1 MKIKLKFHKTL
12 LRYTDEVRDVTFDVT
27 TYGQLISAI
36 EASFPKLKSI
46 IKQIKNRQTTDNF
59 SLVDLDKERVLTFND
74 YMSKKIRSVNL
85 CLSPIVAGGKSNLE
99 TALIAT
105 ALIVAAFYLPGAT
118 TTVAA
123 TETAA
128 ATTTF
133 TTFGQ
138 VLFATGVAML
148 TSAVTAELM
157 KPPKKDGTDEEA
169 RENDAFGALQH
180 TIASGTPIPL
190 VYGRHRVAGQF
201 LSGEIRTLEKPPQR
215 KNQSNIM
222 RDIFKSSYGSL
233 F

>member
-12 LRYTDEVRDVTFDVT
+12 LKYTDEVRDVTFDVT

>member
-1 MKIKLKFHKTL
+1 MKVNLRFHKTL
-12 LRYTDEVRDVTFDVT
+12 LKYTDEVRDVTFDVA

-105 ALIVAAFYLPGAT
+105 AIIAISFYDPVSGFALAEGL
-118 TTVAA
+118 
-123 TETAA
+123 TA
-128 ATTTF
+128 
-133 TTFGQ
+133 GQ
-138 VLFATGVAML
+138 VLFAVGTAML
-148 TSAVTAELM
+148 TSAITAELM
-157 KPPKKDGTDEEA
+157 KPPKRDGTDEEA

-215 KNQSNIM
+215 ANQPNVM
-222 RDIFKSSYGSL
+222 KEIFKSSYGSL

>member
-12 LRYTDEVRDVTFDVT
+12 LKYTDEVKDVTFDVT

-36 EASFPKLKSI
+36 EASFPNLKKV
-46 IKQIKNRQTTDNF
+46 IKQIKNRQVTDNF
-59 SLVDLDKERVLTFND
+59 SLVDLDSERVLTLND

-99 TALIAT
+99 TAL
-105 ALIVAAFYLPGAT
+105 L
-118 TTVAA
+118 
-123 TETAA
+123 AA
-128 ATTTF
+128 AIITLAVTT
-133 TTFGQ
+133 GGSG
-138 VLFATGVAML
+138 LFATGGTIASGGTATALGSILIGVGTGML
-148 TSAVTAELM
+148 VSAVTAELM
-157 KPPKKDGTDEEA
+157 KPPKRDGTDEIA
-169 RENDAFGALQH
+169 RENDAFGSLQH

>member
-36 EASFPKLKSI
+36 EASFPKLKKVI
-46 IKQIKNRQTTDNF
+46 RQIKNRQTTDNF

-105 ALIVAAFYLPGAT
+105 AIIAISFTDPVAG
-118 TTVAA
+118 
-123 TETAA
+123 
-128 ATTTF
+128 F
-133 TTFGQ
+133 TLAQGIKAGQ
-138 VLFATGVAML
+138 VLFAVGVAML

-222 RDIFKSSYGSL
+222 KDIFKSSYGSL

>member
-12 LRYTDEVRDVTFDVT
+12 LKYTDEVKDVTFDVT

-36 EASFPKLKSI
+36 EASFPKLKNI

-59 SLVDLDKERVLTFND
+59 SLVDLDSERVLTLND

-105 ALIVAAFYLPGAT
+105 AIIAISFYDPVSGFALAEGL
-118 TTVAA
+118 
-123 TETAA
+123 TA
-128 ATTTF
+128 
-133 TTFGQ
+133 GQ
-138 VLFATGVAML
+138 VLFAVGTAML

-157 KPPKKDGTDEEA
+157 KPPKRDGTDEEA

-222 RDIFKSSYGSL
+222 KDIFKSSYGSL

>member
-12 LRYTDEVRDVTFDVT
+12 LKYTDEVRDVTFDVT

-99 TALIAT
+99 TAILAT
-105 ALIVAAFYLPGAT
+105 ALIVASFYIPGSAEIAGIALNQVVF
-118 TTVAA
+118 TV
-123 TETAA
+123 
-128 ATTTF
+128 
-133 TTFGQ
+133 
-138 VLFATGVAML
+138 GVTML

-222 RDIFKSSYGSL
+222 KDIFKSSYGSL

>member
-1 MKIKLKFHKTL
+1 MKVNLRFHKTL
-12 LRYTDEVRDVTFDVT
+12 LKYTDEVRDVTFDVAS
-27 TYGQLISAI
+27 YGQLISAI
-36 EASFPKLKSI
+36 EASFPNLKKV
-46 IKQIKNRQTTDNF
+46 IKQIKNKQITDNF

-105 ALIVAAFYLPGAT
+105 AIIAISFTDPVAG
-118 TTVAA
+118 
-123 TETAA
+123 
-128 ATTTF
+128 F
-133 TTFGQ
+133 TIAQGINAGQ
-138 VLFATGVAML
+138 VLFAVGVAML

-169 RENDAFGALQH
+169 RENDAFGSLQH

-215 KNQSNIM
+215 ANQPNVM
-222 RDIFKSSYGSL
+222 KEIFKSSYESL

>member
-12 LRYTDEVRDVTFDVT
+12 LKYTDEVRDVTFDVT

-36 EASFPKLKSI
+36 EASFPKLKKVI
-46 IKQIKNRQTTDNF
+46 RQIKNRQTTDNF
-59 SLVDLDKERVLTFND
+59 SLVDLDKKRVLTFND
-74 YMSKKIRSVNL
+74 YISKKIRSVNL

-99 TALIAT
+99 TALIAAAIIAVAVT
-105 ALIVAAFYLPGAT
+105 NPAFAVGGEVALAAGGTAT
-118 TTVAA
+118 TLGTILV
-123 TETAA
+123 
-128 ATTTF
+128 
-133 TTFGQ
+133 
-138 VLFATGVAML
+138 GVGTSML
-148 TSAVTAELM
+148 ISAVTAELM
-157 KPPKKDGTDEEA
+157 KPPKRDGTDEIA

-180 TIASGTPIPL
+180 TIASGTPVPL

-222 RDIFKSSYGSL
+222 KDIFKSSYGSL

>member
-1 MKIKLKFHKTL
+1 MKVNLRFHKTL
-12 LRYTDEVRDVTFDVT
+12 LKYTDEVRDVTFDVAS
-27 TYGQLISAI
+27 YGQLISAI
-36 EASFPKLKSI
+36 EASFPNLKKV
-46 IKQIKNRQTTDNF
+46 IKQIKNKQITDNF

-105 ALIVAAFYLPGAT
+105 AIIAISFADPVTG
-118 TTVAA
+118 
-123 TETAA
+123 
-128 ATTTF
+128 F
-133 TTFGQ
+133 TIAKGINAGQ
-138 VLFATGVAML
+138 VLFAVGVAML

-169 RENDAFGALQH
+169 RENDAFGSLQH

-215 KNQSNIM
+215 ANQPNVM
-222 RDIFKSSYGSL
+222 KEIFKSSYESL

>member
-12 LRYTDEVRDVTFDVT
+12 LKYTDEVRDVTFDVT

-105 ALIVAAFYLPGAT
+105 ALIAAAFLLPGAT

-169 RENDAFGALQH
+169 RENDAFGSLQH

-215 KNQSNIM
+215 ANQPNVM
-222 RDIFKSSYGSL
+222 KEIFKSSYESL

>member
-12 LRYTDEVRDVTFDVT
+12 LKYTDEVKDVTFDVT

-36 EASFPKLKSI
+36 EASFPNLKKV
-46 IKQIKNRQTTDNF
+46 IKQIKNRQVTDNF
-59 SLVDLDKERVLTFND
+59 SLVDLDSERVLTLND

-99 TALIAT
+99 TALIA
-105 ALIVAAFYLPGAT
+105 AAIITIAVT
-118 TTVAA
+118 T
-123 TETAA
+123 
-128 ATTTF
+128 
-133 TTFGQ
+133 GGSG
-138 VLFATGVAML
+138 LFATGGTIASGGTATALGSILIGVGTGML
-148 TSAVTAELM
+148 VSAVTAELM
-157 KPPKKDGTDEEA
+157 KPPKRDGTDEIA
-169 RENDAFGALQH
+169 RENDAFGSLQH